1 MLAEE
6 FGYQVSS
13 RPAEEMTPS
22 IRSAMDEALTAT
34 TKKRIGM
41 ACLGG
46 YCFFIIFGTSL
57 FLAALAKPTLKWAVA
72 CGGLLLGCAAYSW
85 ITDSSKT
92 NAREL
97 REAVTAATSSPWQVW
112 PCRLEAVQ
120 GEEARRLLLAPDGSV
135 ASEFRSTVP
144 GEVWTGMT
152 DGRGLVWLAG
162 DMRFGGIVSLPGG
175 SPVWWARLP
184 KTEPETNPSSDI
196 QRRIEEELTRRAIGF
211 VFDQWL

>member
-1 MLAEE
+1 MPAEE

-22 IRSAMDEALTAT
+22 TRSAMDEALTAA
-34 TKKRIGM
+34 TKKRID
-41 ACLGG
+41 
-46 YCFFIIFGTSL
+46 
-57 FLAALAKPTLKWAVA
+57 AKPTLKWPVA
-72 CGGLLLGCAAYSW
+72 SGGLLLGFAAYAW

-97 REAVTAATSSPWQVW
+97 REAVTAAMSSPWQVW

-120 GEEARRLLLAPDGSV
+120 GEEARRLLLLAPDGSV

-152 DGRGLVWLAG
+152 DGRGPCVVRG
-162 DMRFGGIVSLPGG
+162 
-175 SPVWWARLP
+175 
-184 KTEPETNPSSDI
+184 
-196 QRRIEEELTRRAIGF
+196 
-211 VFDQWL
+211 